1 MKNKK
6 EFCIS
11 VIRSYLQNKK
21 ISFKEIEAD
30 SGTMYFRLL
39 LPTSAPCLR
48 LADHPHGKRKPSVT
62 IYWMVGTNA
71 KNKHLKH
78 RIEMTIDKMI
88 RVSKIGTTLGTI
100 NRLENMHG

>member
-11 VIRSYLQNKK
+11 VIRNYLQTKK

-62 IYWMVGTNA
+62 IYWMVGANA

-88 RVSKIGTTLGTI
+88 RISKIGTTLGTI